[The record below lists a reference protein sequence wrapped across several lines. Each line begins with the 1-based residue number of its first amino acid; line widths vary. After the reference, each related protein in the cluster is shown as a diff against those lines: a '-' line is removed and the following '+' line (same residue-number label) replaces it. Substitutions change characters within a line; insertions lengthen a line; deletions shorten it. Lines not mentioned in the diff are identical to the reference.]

1 MRLTS
6 KLVKQRDAAD
16 YFNVREKTI
25 QRWRNNQILKA
36 GIHYRRKTP
45 AIANSPYLYDL
56 EKCENKLNDVEKK
69 RRSSYGISHGLNLL
83 SLLEIIQ

>member
-6 KLVKQRDAAD
+6 KLVKQGDAAD
-16 YFNVREKTI
+16 YFNVSEKTI

-56 EKCENKLNDVEKK
+56 EKCENKLNDVDK
-69 RRSSYGISHGLNLL
+69 RDVRRMELAMA
-83 SLLEIIQ
+83 